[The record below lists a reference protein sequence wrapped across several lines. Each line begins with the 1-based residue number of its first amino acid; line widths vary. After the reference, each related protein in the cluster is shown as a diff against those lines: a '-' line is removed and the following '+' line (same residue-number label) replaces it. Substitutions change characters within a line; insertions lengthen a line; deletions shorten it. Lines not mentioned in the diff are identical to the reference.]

1 MTLEQNNHFLLSIKS
16 LAIPGVIDPHQ
27 LILLTIPIYDN
38 YMQSRAEK
46 VMRILLNYN
55 NHQRENNAQFIF
67 YQLLSTYF
75 FKEMLGDQSEEI
87 ASGYWAFFTHFIN
100 FWLSFLMVTSSF

>member
-1 MTLEQNNHFLLSIKS
+1 MT
-16 LAIPGVIDPHQ
+16 
-27 LILLTIPIYDN
+27 
-38 YMQSRAEK
+38 
-46 VMRILLNYN
+46 ILLNYN

-87 ASGYWAFFTHFIN
+87 ASGY
-100 FWLSFLMVTSSF
+100 

>member
-1 MTLEQNNHFLLSIKS
+1 
-16 LAIPGVIDPHQ
+16 
-27 LILLTIPIYDN
+27 
-38 YMQSRAEK
+38 MQSRAEK

-87 ASGYWAFFTHFIN
+87 ASGY
-100 FWLSFLMVTSSF
+100 